1 MAGPGSADKP
11 VGFWSAAAIGVG
23 GMVGGGIF
31 AVLGFAVQL
40 AHGGVPVAFAIAGAV
55 ALVTSYSYA
64 RLSVKYPSRGGTVEF
79 INQAFG
85 EGIITGGLNI
95 LLWLS
100 YVVML
105 SLYAY
110 AFGSYGAVFFP
121 AGSRTFAMH
130 ALASGVVLFL
140 TALNVMGAKVVG
152 EYEELVVGFK
162 VVILLLFIGAGS
174 FSVDFQSLSP
184 SGWTAPLQLVS
195 GGMVIFLAYEGFEL
209 IANTASD
216 VNDPGRTLPRAYYSS
231 VVFVIVLY
239 VLVSAV
245 TAGNLPVA
253 KIVAAKDYALA
264 EAAKPFLG
272 SAGFTLVAVAALL
285 STASAIN
292 ATLYGTSR
300 VSYIIAR
307 DGELPELLEKKVWN
321 KPVEGLL
328 ITSVLTLF
336 TANVLDLNSISTIGS
351 AGFLI
356 IFAAVNAS
364 AFRLRNKAGVRPAVA
379 ALGVAACV
387 GALGA
392 LVWMT
397 ATDTPWKLAVLG
409 GMVSVSFIAEWAY
422 RSVTGRSLK
431 PEIKKQKPPSQA
443 A

>member
-1 MAGPGSADKP
+1 MGGRDRSEKP

-55 ALVTSYSYA
+55 AFVTSYSYA
-64 RLSVKYPSRGGTVEF
+64 RLSVAYPSRGGTVEF

-85 EGIITGGLNI
+85 EGIPTGGLNI

-100 YVVML
+100 YIVML

-110 AFGSYGAVFFP
+110 AFGSYGAEFSP
-121 AGSRTFAMH
+121 AGSHRLAMH
-130 ALASGVVLFL
+130 ALTSAVVVFL

-162 VVILLLFIGAGS
+162 LAILLLFIGVGS
-174 FSVDFQSLSP
+174 FSVDIHSLSP
-184 SGWTAPLQLVS
+184 SGWSAPLQLVS

-216 VNDPGRTLPRAYYSS
+216 VRDPARTLPRAYFSS
-231 VVFVIVLY
+231 VVFVIILY

-264 EAAKPFLG
+264 EAARPFLG

-321 KPVEGLL
+321 KPLEGLF
-328 ITSVLTLF
+328 ITSGLTLIA
-336 TANVLDLNSISTIGS
+336 ANFLDLESISMMGS

-364 AFRLRNKAGVRPAVA
+364 AYRLRDKAGVKAAVA
-379 ALGVAACV
+379 ATGVAACIA
-387 GALGA
+387 ALGA

-397 ATDTPWKLAVLG
+397 AVNAPWKLAVLA
-409 GMVSVSFIAEWAY
+409 GMVAVSFAVEWIY
-422 RSVTGRSLK
+422 RVFTGRSLR
-431 PEIKKQKPPSQA
+431 PEINK
-443 A
+443 